1 MDMGSHCIDLLEML
15 FGEAKSVSCF
25 INNNVQDYASEDSA
39 VVTLKFKNGAL
50 GSVDSY
56 FCIPDNSSKNRLELY
71 GSDGS
76 ILAKGTLGQA
86 DSGEMIAFLED
97 DNSTYNAQQERNQ
110 EGGEVINPTPV
121 NTYEAEIEDF
131 SLAILED
138 RDPRIDIK
146 IGIRNQKVIA
156 ACYESAKTGKVV
168 EII

>member
-1 MDMGSHCIDLLEML
+1 
-15 FGEAKSVSCF
+15 
-25 INNNVQDYASEDSA
+25 
-39 VVTLKFKNGAL
+39 
-50 GSVDSY
+50 
-56 FCIPDNSSKNRLELY
+56 
-71 GSDGS
+71 
-76 ILAKGTLGQA
+76 
-86 DSGEMIAFLED
+86 MIAFLED